1 MHASA
6 AIAGIGEST
15 YYKRGES
22 PHTEFQL
29 ACIAIRRAVEDAGIA
44 LADVDGFVSFTDQRN
59 TPLRLAR
66 ALGVKQLRWTGIPWA
81 GGGNSMAAAVQL
93 ADAAVSSGHA
103 RHVVVFR
110 ALAQGQFGRFG
121 QAGGSAGA
129 ASVVAGARLWNGTYG
144 IVTPAQQCALHTA
157 RFLHDHGISQEALC
171 DVALAC
177 YANAQRNPRA
187 LRYGS
192 PLTRDAYHASRWVV
206 KPFHLYDCCPEN
218 DGAAA
223 AVVTTTERARDLRS
237 RPAPILAAASGIGP
251 QYGSFDMATLGSAYY
266 GQVGEHL
273 WEQAGCGPRDVD
285 VVQFYE
291 NFTGPVL
298 MALCEMGF
306 TTPEG
311 VEEFVAGDRLVGP
324 DAAFPFNTSGG
335 NLGEAYIHGFEMLN
349 ESVRQIR
356 GESTCQVKRV
366 ERALVVAGPGY
377 APGSAVLFGAAA

>member
-1 MHASA
+1 MHGRA
-6 AIAGIGEST
+6 AVVGIGESD

-22 PHTEFQL
+22 PVTEFQL
-29 ACIAIRRAVEDAGIA
+29 ACIAIRRAVEDAGLA
-44 LADVDGFVSFTDQRN
+44 LADVDGLVSFMDQRN
-59 TPLRLAR
+59 VPLRLAR
-66 ALGVKQLRWTGIPWA
+66 ALGLPELRWAATTWA
-81 GGGNSMAAAVQL
+81 AGGNSMATAVQL

-121 QAGGSAGA
+121 QAGGSRGYSGLSGSLA
-129 ASVVAGARLWNGTYG
+129 WNGTYG
-144 IVTPAQQCALHTA
+144 MLSPAQQCALHTA
-157 RFLHDHGISQEALC
+157 RFLHDHGISQQALC
-171 DVALAC
+171 EIALAC

-187 LRYGS
+187 LRFGR
-192 PLTRDAYHASRWVV
+192 PLTREAYHASRWVV

-223 AVVTTTERARDLRS
+223 AVVTSIERARDLAH
-237 RPAPILAAASGIGP
+237 RPATILAAATGIGP
-251 QYGSFDMATLGSAYY
+251 QYGAFDRKTLGSAYY
-266 GQVGEHL
+266 RQVAKHL
-273 WEQAGCGPRDVD
+273 WEQAGCGPADVD
-285 VVQFYE
+285 VAQFYE

-306 TTPEG
+306 ATPDG
-311 VEEFVAGDRLVGP
+311 VEEFVSNGRLVGP

-335 NLGEAYIHGFEMLN
+335 NLGEAYIHGFEMVN

-356 GESTCQVKRV
+356 GTSTCQVRNV

-377 APGSAVLFGAAA
+377 APGSAALFGVPS

>member
-1 MHASA
+1 MHGRA

-22 PHTEFQL
+22 PHTEFQS
-29 ACIAIRRAVEDAGIA
+29 ACIAIRRAVEDAGLA
-44 LADVDGFVSFTDQRN
+44 LADVDGLVSFMDQRN
-59 TPLRLAR
+59 VPVRLTR
-66 ALGVKQLRWTGIPWA
+66 ALGLEELRFAATTWA
-81 GGGNSMAAAVQL
+81 AGGNSMATAVQL

-121 QAGGSAGA
+121 QAGGSGGYSGLSGSLA
-129 ASVVAGARLWNGTYG
+129 WNGTYG
-144 IVTPAQQCALHTA
+144 ILSPAHQCALHTA
-157 RFLHDHGISQEALC
+157 RFLHQHGISQEALC
-171 DVALAC
+171 DIALAC

-187 LRYGS
+187 LRRGK
-192 PLTRDAYHASRWVV
+192 PLTREAYHASRWVV
-206 KPFHLYDCCPEN
+206 TPFHLYDCCPEN

-223 AVVTTTERARDLRS
+223 AVVTTIERARDLPQ
-237 RPAPILAAASGIGP
+237 RPATILAAATGLGP
-251 QYGSFDMATLGSAYY
+251 QFGAFDTATLGSAYY
-266 GQVGEHL
+266 RQVGKHL

-285 VVQFYE
+285 VAQFYE

-306 TTPEG
+306 STPDG
-311 VEEFVAGDRLVGP
+311 IEEFVSDGRLVGP

-335 NLGEAYIHGFEMLN
+335 NLGEAYIHGFEMVN

-356 GESTCQVKRV
+356 GTSTCQVKRV

-377 APGSAVLFGAAA
+377 APGSAALFGAPS